1 MVNTTF
7 PELQET
13 QAQSLPAA
21 ELHILKTMRSDFC
34 SDSKKKDYK
43 LQPQQRFLRR
53 VLSPDSSIRNL
64 LMVHGTGT
72 GKTCTAIQIAE
83 EFIIRPEFQNK
94 KVLMLAN
101 PAVQDNFRNEIFS
114 VSDDKLYQDPDG
126 LLLSKQCTGRRYLEI
141 IQRAQSEP
149 LRLTDASVREKVRR
163 MSNSI
168 LSEFYEFQG
177 YDSFANYIDLGNKNH
192 PGRTPNDFKKWIH
205 DTFDDRLIIVDEAH
219 NLRVTTETT
228 STAKISAQAIEYIV
242 KEAKG
247 VTLVLL
253 TATPMFD
260 DYDEIMY
267 YFNLFLWND
276 KRIDS
281 NKTIPVSEI
290 FEKDGSFKEGQESR
304 FRGWCQDYI
313 SYIKGEN
320 PFTFPFRLP
329 PPESLIAP
337 IDRKISHLGEK
348 IDKPR
353 KYLTL
358 TKSFTSPYQE
368 KIIKNL
374 PIRIGGNG
382 PLICVFPE
390 NKPFS
395 ETFGKVGEQYEYRKG
410 VDKFLSQSKVALY
423 SSKFALIVNIL
434 ANSTGIAFVYSNLVE
449 SGANLFAMC
458 LEEHGYDNAMKDNFL
473 KNPSGEVTKGSK
485 GKYVIFTGESS
496 RAEIE
501 NALRRL
507 KDRKNIGGD
516 DIRVIIASEKVSE
529 GVDFKYVRQVHVLDP
544 WFNMS
549 RVEQVLGRGMRTCS
563 HSLLP
568 FEQQNCTVYL
578 HICRYPDDTKET
590 ADEYIYREFV
600 ENKAVRIATMKKVIM
615 ESAIDCNLQQG
626 INNLPEDWRNLSIPQ
641 IRSQDKKEL
650 NLSLIQMSA
659 PTFEDTVTDLVCRT
673 QASPEDKEHVRPLSA
688 ILDIRDEVFDKLIK
702 LFSRKTVW
710 SMKDLFS
717 QPTMKQYSNDVL
729 EYILQNAIE
738 NRLEIKDTNNRSGIL
753 KSRDGIIT
761 LTFQENDTLVE
772 KMIPEE
778 KGKAAPLPEAA
789 VVEEVKEET
798 EDADIA
804 AKRDAFEWPAFAKD
818 FDTQI
823 LDWYIVDNV
832 LTPAERQTYLLNLD
846 WSSPPI
852 YAKDLITRMKN
863 GNAMYI
869 LGSKQI
875 YNHEKTLI
883 VPIGEE
889 QDVYSKWLNKAKEDF
904 LAKKEIPYV
913 SMKYDPKSIIFNID
927 PKSSKIQK
935 APRTKVITG
944 RACLS
949 YNESTLN
956 AFLTWLTGEKAFP
969 QSVTSKKDKCMYLD
983 LTIRREIIQE
993 NETIFWLAPEILE
1006 ILDKEDENRKDLL
1019 KRLK

>member
-1 MVNTTF
+1 MVNTTY

-13 QAQSLPAA
+13 QAQSLPPA
-21 ELHILKTMRSDFC
+21 ELHILKTMRSEFC

-53 VLSPDSSIRNL
+53 ILSPDSTTRNL

-83 EFIIRPEFQNK
+83 EYIIRPEFQNK

-101 PAVQDNFRNEIFS
+101 PAVQDNFKNEIFS
-114 VSDDKLYQDPDG
+114 VSDDKLYQDPEG

-149 LRLTDASVREKVRR
+149 LRLTDATVREKVKR
-163 MSNSI
+163 MANSL

-177 YDSFANYIDLGNKNH
+177 YDSFANYVSRGIENK
-192 PGRTPNDFKKWIH
+192 TENDIKKWIH

-228 STAKISAQAIEYIV
+228 STAKISAKAIESIV
-242 KEAKG
+242 KQAKG

-260 DYDEIMY
+260 DYDEIIY

-276 KRIDS
+276 RRLDP
-281 NKTIPVSEI
+281 NKVISVSEI
-290 FEKDGSFKEGQESR
+290 FEKDGTFRVGQETR

-329 PPESLIAP
+329 PPDSLIAP
-337 IDRKISHLGEK
+337 NDRKISHLGEP
-348 IDKPR
+348 IENPR

-358 TKSFTSPYQE
+358 TKSFVSPYQE

-382 PLICVFPE
+382 PLICVYPE
-390 NKPFS
+390 NRN
-395 ETFGKVGEQYEYRKG
+395 FGEVFGRSGDQYEYRKD
-410 VDKFLSQSKVALY
+410 VEKFLAPSKVALY
-423 SSKFALIVNIL
+423 SSKFALIINTL
-434 ANSTGIAFVYSNLVE
+434 SSSSGITFVYSNLVE
-449 SGANLFAMC
+449 NGANLFAMC
-458 LEEHGYDNAMKDNFL
+458 LEEHGYDNASKENFL
-473 KNPSGEVTKGSK
+473 KNPSGEIGKGTK

-507 KDRKNIGGD
+507 KDRKNIAGD

-549 RVEQVLGRGMRTCS
+549 RIEQVLGRGMRTCS

-578 HICRYPDDTKET
+578 HICRYPEGDKET

-600 ENKAVRIATMKKVIM
+600 ENKAVRIAKLKKVIM
-615 ESAIDCNLQQG
+615 ESAMDCDLQQG

-650 NLSLIQMSA
+650 KLSLLQMSA
-659 PTFEDTVTDLVCRT
+659 PTFEDTVTDLVCRVEPS
-673 QASPEDKEHVRPLSA
+673 APDKDHIRPLSA

-702 LFSRKTVW
+702 LFSRKPVW
-710 SMKDLFS
+710 SMKDLFNHS
-717 QPTMKQYSNDVL
+717 SMKQYNKDVL
-729 EYILQNAIE
+729 EYLLQTAIE
-738 NRLEIKDTNNRSGIL
+738 SRLEIKDVHNRIGVLQS
-753 KSRDGIIT
+753 KDEVIT
-761 LTFQENDTLVE
+761 LEFGENDTLVE
-772 KMIPEE
+772 KLIPES
-778 KGKAAPLPEAA
+778 KGSVVALPDRIELEERK
-789 VVEEVKEET
+789 EEV
-798 EDADIA
+798 EDADVA
-804 AKRDAFEWPAFAKD
+804 AKREAFEWPDYAKG
-818 FDTQI
+818 FDTQV

-832 LTPAERQTYLLNLD
+832 LTPAERQKHLLNLD
-846 WSSPPI
+846 WTNPPI
-852 YAKDLITRMKN
+852 YGKDLIAPMKN
-863 GNAMYI
+863 GTVLYI

-875 YNHEKTLI
+875 YNQDKKLI
-883 VPIGEE
+883 TPIGEE
-889 QDVYSKWLNKAKEDF
+889 QDAYRRWLSKQKDTF
-904 LAKKEIPYV
+904 IAKKDVPYV
-913 SMKYDPKSIIFNID
+913 SMKLDPKSIIFTID
-927 PKSSKIQK
+927 PKSTEVKK

-944 RACLS
+944 RACGS
-949 YNESTLN
+949 YVEPVLN
-956 AFLTWLTGEKAFP
+956 AYLTWLTGEPKFP
-969 QSVTSKKDKCMYLD
+969 AAVDSKKARCMYLD
-983 LTIRREIIQE
+983 LVVRREVLQG
-993 NETIFWLAPEILE
+993 NEKMVWLAPEV
-1006 ILDKEDENRKDLL
+1006 LDIFDNEDENRKDLI

>member
-1 MVNTTF
+1 MVNTTY

-13 QAQSLPAA
+13 QAQSLPPA
-21 ELHILKTMRSDFC
+21 ELHILKTMRAEFC

-53 VLSPDSSIRNL
+53 ILSPDNPTQNL

-83 EFIIRPEFQNK
+83 EYVIRPEFQNK

-101 PAVQDNFRNEIFS
+101 PSVQDNFKNEIFS

-149 LRLTDASVREKVRR
+149 LRLTDSSVRDKIRR
-163 MSNSI
+163 MADS
-168 LSEFYEFQG
+168 LLREFYEFQG
-177 YDSFANYIDLGNKNH
+177 YDGFANYVSRNVEGKTQNDINK
-192 PGRTPNDFKKWIH
+192 WVH

-228 STAKISAQAIEYIV
+228 STAKISAKAIESIV
-242 KEAKG
+242 KQAKG

-260 DYDEIMY
+260 DYDEIIY

-276 KRIDS
+276 KRLDS
-281 NKTIPVSEI
+281 SKSITVSEI
-290 FEKDGSFKEGQESR
+290 FEKDGSFKEGQEVR

-329 PPESLIAP
+329 PSENLVAP
-337 IDRKISHLGEK
+337 IDRTISHLGDP

-358 TKSFTSPYQE
+358 TKSLVSPYQE

-382 PLICVFPE
+382 PLICTYPE
-390 NKPFS
+390 NKSFS
-395 ETFGKVGEQYEYRKG
+395 EIFGRSDEQYEYRKG
-410 VDKFLSQSKVALY
+410 FDKFLAPSKVALY
-423 SSKFALIVNIL
+423 SSKFALILNIL
-434 ANSTGIAFVYSNLVE
+434 ENSNGIAFVYSNLVE
-449 SGANLFAMC
+449 NGANLFAMC
-458 LEEHGYDNAMKDNFL
+458 LEEHGFENAIKSNFL
-473 KNPSGEVTKGSK
+473 KNPSGEIAKGSK

-507 KDRKNIGGD
+507 KDRKNIAGN

-578 HICRYPDDTKET
+578 HICRYPDDTKES

-600 ENKAVRIATMKKVIM
+600 ENKAVRIASIKRVIM
-615 ESAIDCNLQQG
+615 ESAMDCNLQQG
-626 INNLPEDWRNLSIPQ
+626 INNLPEDWRSLSIPQ

-650 NLSLIQMSA
+650 NLSLLQMSA

-673 QASPEDKEHVRPLSA
+673 QSMTPDNEHVRPLSA
-688 ILDIRDEVFDKLIK
+688 ILDIRDEVFDKLLK
-702 LFSRKTVW
+702 LFLRKPVW

-717 QPTMKQYSNDVL
+717 HSSMKQYNKDVL
-729 EYILQNAIE
+729 EYLIQNAIE
-738 NRLEIKDTNNRSGIL
+738 SQLEIKNNFGRIGKL
-753 KSRDGIIT
+753 KSKDSVIT
-761 LTFQENDTLVE
+761 LEFQENDTLVE
-772 KMIPEE
+772 KLIPES
-778 KGKAAPLPEAA
+778 KGTATPIPESA
-789 VVEEVKEET
+789 VIEEDVKEV
-798 EDADIA
+798 EDVDIVS
-804 AKRDAFEWPAFAKD
+804 KRNAFDWPIFARD
-818 FDTQI
+818 FENDV
-823 LDWYIVDNV
+823 LDWYIVDNI
-832 LTPAERQTYLLNLD
+832 LTPVERQKHLLNLD
-846 WSSPPI
+846 WSTPPI
-852 YAKDLITRMKN
+852 YAKDLVTTMKN
-863 GNAMYI
+863 KKAMYI

-875 YNHEKTLI
+875 YNDEKKLI
-883 VPIGEE
+883 TPIGEE
-889 QDVYSKWLNKAKEDF
+889 RDIYNRWLASQKESF
-904 LAKKEIPYV
+904 IEKKDTLYV
-913 SMKYDPKSIIFNID
+913 SMKFDPRSIVFTIDEKSTQI
-927 PKSSKIQK
+927 KK
-935 APRTKVITG
+935 APRTKSFAG

-949 YNESTLN
+949 YTGPVLN
-956 AFLTWLTGEKAFP
+956 AFLTWLTGDDAFP
-969 QSVTSKKDKCMYLD
+969 ESVKSNKDKCMYID
-983 LTIRREIIQE
+983 LVVRRAIIQN
-993 NETIFWLAPEILE
+993 NEKLFWLPPEILE
-1006 ILDKEDENRKDLL
+1006 IFDREDENRKDLL
-1019 KRLK
+1019 RRLK

>member
-1 MVNTTF
+1 MVNTTY

-13 QAQSLPAA
+13 QAQSLPPA
-21 ELHILKTMRSDFC
+21 ELHILKTMRSEFC

-53 VLSPDSSIRNL
+53 VLSPDSTTQNL

-83 EFIIRPEFQNK
+83 EYVIRPEFQNK

-101 PAVQDNFRNEIFS
+101 PAVQDNFRSEIFS
-114 VSDDKLYQDPDG
+114 VSDDKLYQDPEG

-149 LRLTDASVREKVRR
+149 LRLTDAAVRDKIRR
-163 MSNSI
+163 MANSL

-177 YDSFANYIDLGNKNH
+177 YDGFANYVSRGMEGK
-192 PGRTPNDFKKWIH
+192 TSNDINKWIH
-205 DTFDDRLIIVDEAH
+205 ETFDDRLIIVDEAH

-228 STAKISAQAIEYIV
+228 STAKISAKAIESIV
-242 KEAKG
+242 KQAKG

-260 DYDEIMY
+260 DYDEIIY

-276 KRIDS
+276 KRLDPS
-281 NKTIPVSEI
+281 KTITVSEI
-290 FEKDGSFKEGQESR
+290 FEKDGSFKEGQETR

-329 PPESLIAP
+329 PPENLVAP
-337 IDRKISHLGEK
+337 IDRTISHLGEA

-358 TKSFTSPYQE
+358 TKSFVSPYQE

-382 PLICVFPE
+382 PLICVYPE
-390 NKPFS
+390 NKSFGEIFGRS
-395 ETFGKVGEQYEYRKG
+395 EEQYEYRKG
-410 VDKFLSQSKVALY
+410 YEKFLSPSKVALY
-423 SSKFALIVNIL
+423 SSKFALILNTL
-434 ANSTGIAFVYSNLVE
+434 ETSSGIAFVYSNLVE
-449 SGANLFAMC
+449 NGANLFAMC
-458 LEEHGYDNAMKDNFL
+458 LEEHGYDNAIKSNFL

-507 KDRKNIGGD
+507 KDRKNIAGD

-549 RVEQVLGRGMRTCS
+549 RIEQVLGRGMRTCS

-578 HICRYPDDTKET
+578 HVCRYPEDTKES

-600 ENKAVRIATMKKVIM
+600 ENKAVRIASTKRVIM
-615 ESAIDCNLQQG
+615 ESAMDCDLQKG

-650 NLSLIQMSA
+650 KLSLLQMSA
-659 PTFEDTVTDLVCRT
+659 PTFEDTVTDLVCRV
-673 QASPEDKEHVRPLSA
+673 QPSEEDKDHVRPLSA
-688 ILDIRDEVFDKLIK
+688 ILDIRDEVFDKLLK
-702 LFSRKTVW
+702 LFLRKPIW
-710 SMKDLFS
+710 SMKDLFNHS
-717 QPTMKQYSNDVL
+717 TMKQYSKDVL
-729 EYILQNAIE
+729 EYLIQTAIE
-738 NRLEIKDTNNRSGIL
+738 SQLEVKDMSGRIGKL
-753 KSRDGIIT
+753 KSKEGLIT
-761 LTFQENDTLVE
+761 LEFQENDTLVE
-772 KMIPEE
+772 KLIPNSKGSVAPIPET
-778 KGKAAPLPEAA
+778 A
-789 VVEEVKEET
+789 VEEEVKEV
-798 EDADIA
+798 EDVEIQA
-804 AKRDAFEWPAFAKD
+804 RREAFTWPAFAKD
-818 FDTQI
+818 FETEV
-823 LDWYIVDNV
+823 LDWYVVDNL
-832 LTPAERQTYLLNLD
+832 LTPAERMKHILNLD
-846 WSSPPI
+846 WSSAPV
-852 YAKDLITRMKN
+852 YAKDLVTTMKN
-863 GNAMYI
+863 GNQLYI

-875 YNHEKTLI
+875 YNQKKELI
-883 VPIGEE
+883 TPIGEE
-889 QDVYSKWLNKAKEDF
+889 RDVYNRWLTAQKEAF
-904 LAKKEIPYV
+904 IAKKDVPYV
-913 SMKYDPKSIIFNID
+913 SMKFDPRSIVFTIDEKSTQI
-927 PKSSKIQK
+927 KK
-935 APRTKVITG
+935 APRTKSFSG

-949 YNESTLN
+949 YTGPVLN
-956 AFLTWLTGEKAFP
+956 AFLTWLTGEGAFP
-969 QSVTSKKDKCMYLD
+969 STVGSNKDKCMYLD
-983 LTIRREIIQE
+983 LVVRRAIIQD
-993 NETIFWLAPEILE
+993 NEKLFWLSPEILE
-1006 ILDKEDENRKDLL
+1006 IFDKEDENRKDLL

>member
-1 MVNTTF
+1 MVNTTY

-13 QAQSLPAA
+13 QAQSLPPA
-21 ELHILKTMRSDFC
+21 ELHILKTMRAEFC

-53 VLSPDSSIRNL
+53 ILSPDSTTQNL

-83 EFIIRPEFQNK
+83 EYVIRPEFQNK

-101 PAVQDNFRNEIFS
+101 PAVQDNFKNEIFS
-114 VSDDKLYQDPDG
+114 VSDDKLYQDPEG
-126 LLLSKQCTGRRYLEI
+126 LLLSKQCTGRRYLEM

-149 LRLTDASVREKVRR
+149 LRLTDATVRERVRR
-163 MSNSI
+163 MANSL

-177 YDSFANYIDLGNKNH
+177 YDSFANYVNRGVEGK
-192 PGRTPNDFKKWIH
+192 TQNDINKWIH
-205 DTFDDRLIIVDEAH
+205 DTFDNRLIIVDEAH

-228 STAKISAQAIEYIV
+228 STAKISAKAIESIV
-242 KEAKG
+242 KQAKG

-260 DYDEIMY
+260 DYDEIIY

-276 KRIDS
+276 KRLDPTKIIS
-281 NKTIPVSEI
+281 VSEI
-290 FEKDGSFKEGQESR
+290 FEKDGTFKEGQESR

-329 PPESLIAP
+329 PPENLIAP
-337 IDRKISHLGEK
+337 VDREISHTGEPIK
-348 IDKPR
+348 NPR

-358 TKSFTSPYQE
+358 TKSMVSPLQE

-382 PLICVFPE
+382 PLICVYPE

-395 ETFGKVGEQYEYRKG
+395 ETFGKSGEQYEYRKG
-410 VDKFLSQSKVALY
+410 VEKFLAPSKVALY
-423 SSKFALIVNIL
+423 SSKFALILNIL
-434 ANSTGIAFVYSNLVE
+434 SNTKGIAFVYSNLVE

-458 LEEHGYDNAMKDNFL
+458 LEEHGYNNAMKDNFL
-473 KNPSGEVTKGSK
+473 KNPSGEISSGSK

-507 KDRKNIGGD
+507 KDRKNIAGD

-549 RVEQVLGRGMRTCS
+549 RIEQVLGRGMRTCS

-568 FEQQNCTVYL
+568 FEHQNCTVYL
-578 HICRYPDDTKET
+578 HVCRYPEDTKESP
-590 ADEYIYREFV
+590 DEYIYREFV
-600 ENKAVRIATMKKVIM
+600 ENKAVRIANTKRIIM
-615 ESAIDCNLQQG
+615 ESAMDCNLQQG
-626 INNLPEDWRNLSIPQ
+626 INNLPEDWRSLSIPQ
-641 IRSQDKKEL
+641 IRSQDQKQL

-659 PTFEDTVTDLVCRT
+659 PTFEDTVTDLVCRVEP
-673 QASPEDKEHVRPLSA
+673 SKIDKEHVRPLSA

-702 LFSRKTVW
+702 LFLRKPIW

-717 QPTMKQYSNDVL
+717 HSSMKQYSKDVL
-729 EYILQNAIE
+729 EYLIQNAIE
-738 NRLEIKDTNNRSGIL
+738 SQLEIKDNSGRIGKL
-753 KSRDGIIT
+753 KSKDGTIV
-761 LTFQENDTLVE
+761 LEFQEYDTLVE
-772 KMIPEE
+772 KLIPES
-778 KGKAAPLPEAA
+778 KGTAAPIEEKAA
-789 VVEEVKEET
+789 VEEVVAEI

-804 AKRDAFEWPAFAKD
+804 AKREVFEWPAFAKD
-818 FDTQI
+818 FEHQI
-823 LDWYIVDNV
+823 LDWYIIDNV
-832 LTPAERQTYLLNLD
+832 LTPAERMKHILNLD
-846 WSSPPI
+846 WSTPPI
-852 YAKDLITRMKN
+852 YAKNLVVTMKN
-863 GNAMYI
+863 KKHLYV
-869 LGSKQI
+869 LGSKKI
-875 YNHEKTLI
+875 YDEDKKPI

-889 QDVYSKWLNKAKEDF
+889 EDAYKKWLNAQKQEF
-904 LAKKEIPYV
+904 LEKREIPYV
-913 SMKYDPKSIIFNID
+913 SMKFDPKSIVFTID
-927 PKSSKIQK
+927 EKSTDIKK
-935 APRTKVITG
+935 APRTKSFAG
-944 RACLS
+944 RACMS
-949 YNESTLN
+949 YNEKVLN
-956 AFLTWLTGEKAFP
+956 AFLKWLTDGTFP
-969 QSVTSKKDKCMYLD
+969 ETVVSKKDRCMYMD
-983 LTIRREIIQE
+983 LIIRREIVQG
-993 NETIFWLAPEILE
+993 NEKLFWLEPEILE
-1006 ILDKEDENRKDLL
+1006 IFDTEDENRKDLL

>member
-7 PELQET
+7 PELKET
-13 QAQSLPAA
+13 QSQSLPAA
-21 ELHILKTMRSDFC
+21 ELHILKSMRADFC
-34 SDSKKKDYK
+34 SNSKKKDYT

-53 VLSPDSSIRNL
+53 VLSPDSNIRNL

-101 PAVQDNFRNEIFS
+101 PSVQDNFRNEIFS
-114 VSDDKLYQDPDG
+114 VSDDKLYQDPEG

-141 IQRAQSEP
+141 IQRASSEP
-149 LRLTDASVREKVRR
+149 LRLTDASTREKVRR
-163 MSNSI
+163 MANSI

-192 PGRTPNDFKKWIH
+192 PGRTANDFKKWIH
-205 DTFDDRLIIVDEAH
+205 EEFDDRLIIVDEAH

-260 DYDEIMY
+260 DFDEIMY

-276 KRIDS
+276 KRLAAD
-281 NKTIPVSEI
+281 KTIPVSEI
-290 FEKDGSFKEGQESR
+290 FDKDGLFREGQESR

-329 PPESLIAP
+329 PPENLIAP
-337 IDRKISHLGEK
+337 IDRKVSHLGEPIK
-348 IDKPR
+348 QPR
-353 KYLTL
+353 QYLTL
-358 TKSFTSPYQE
+358 TKSLVSPIQE
-368 KIIKNL
+368 KVIKNL

-382 PLICVFPE
+382 PLICVYPE
-390 NKPFS
+390 NKTFN
-395 ETFGKVGEQYEYRKG
+395 ETFGRSGEQYEYRKG
-410 VDKFLSQSKVALY
+410 VEKFLAPSKVALY
-423 SSKFALIVNIL
+423 SSKFSLITNIL
-434 ANSTGIAFVYSNLVE
+434 SNTTGIAFVYSNLVE

-473 KNPSGEVTKGSK
+473 KNTSGEVTKGSK

-501 NALRRL
+501 SALRRL
-507 KDRKNIGGD
+507 KDRKNIAGD

-549 RVEQVLGRGMRTCS
+549 RIEQVLGRGMRTCS

-568 FEQQNCTVYL
+568 FEEQNCTVYL
-578 HICRYPDDTKET
+578 HICRYPEDNKET

-600 ENKAVRIATMKKVIM
+600 ENKASRIAKMKKVIM
-615 ESAIDCNLQQG
+615 ESAMDCNLQEG
-626 INNLPEDWRNLSIPQ
+626 INNLPEDWRNLTIPQ
-641 IRSQDKKEL
+641 IRSQDRKQL

-673 QASPEDKEHVRPLSA
+673 QPEAEDKQHVRPLSA

-702 LFSRKTVW
+702 LFSKKSVW
-710 SMKDLFS
+710 SMKDLFNHS
-717 QPTMKQYSNDVL
+717 SMKQYTRDVL
-729 EYILQNAIE
+729 EYILQTAIE
-738 NRLEIKDTNNRSGIL
+738 SRLEIKDSNNRIGVL

-761 LTFQENDTLVE
+761 LSFQENDTLAE
-772 KMIPEE
+772 KLIPES
-778 KGKAAPLPEAA
+778 KGSVAPLPEIE
-789 VVEEVKEET
+789 VVEEKEEV
-798 EDADIA
+798 EDADIV
-804 AKRDAFEWPAFAKD
+804 AKRETYDWPEFAKE
-818 FDTQI
+818 FDNEV
-823 LDWYIVDNV
+823 LDWYVVDNV
-832 LTPAERQTYLLNLD
+832 LTPNERLNHLLNLD
-846 WSSPPI
+846 WSNPPI
-852 YAKDLITRMKN
+852 YAKSLVTRMKN
-863 GNAMYI
+863 GTNMYI

-875 YNHEKTLI
+875 YNDEKKLI
-883 VPIGEE
+883 TPIGEE
-889 QDVYSKWLNKAKEDF
+889 EDVYRKWLETQKKEFIAKQDV
-904 LAKKEIPYV
+904 PYA
-913 SMKYDPKSIIFNID
+913 SMKFDPKSIVFSID
-927 PKSSKIQK
+927 EKSKLIRK
-935 APRTKVITG
+935 APRTKRFSG
-944 RACLS
+944 RACTS
-949 YNESTLN
+949 YPEQVLN
-956 AFLTWLTGEKAFP
+956 AYLEWLVGENEFPKSVNIKKYRCMYMDLVVRREVIRDNDKIYWLT
-969 QSVTSKKDKCMYLD
+969 
-983 LTIRREIIQE
+983 
-993 NETIFWLAPEILE
+993 PEILDIFDNE
-1006 ILDKEDENRKDLL
+1006 NDNRKDLL

>member
-1 MVNTTF
+1 MVNTTY

-13 QAQSLPAA
+13 QAQSLPPA
-21 ELHILKTMRSDFC
+21 ELHILKTMRAEFC

-53 VLSPDSSIRNL
+53 ILSPDSTTQNL

-83 EFIIRPEFQNK
+83 EYVIRPEFQNK

-101 PAVQDNFRNEIFS
+101 PAVQDNFKNEIFS
-114 VSDDKLYQDPDG
+114 VSDDKLYQDPEG
-126 LLLSKQCTGRRYLEI
+126 LLLSKQCTGRRYLEM

-149 LRLTDASVREKVRR
+149 LRLTDATVRERVRR
-163 MSNSI
+163 MANSL

-177 YDSFANYIDLGNKNH
+177 YDSFANYVNRGVEGK
-192 PGRTPNDFKKWIH
+192 TQNDINKWIH
-205 DTFDDRLIIVDEAH
+205 DTFDNRLIIVDEAH

-228 STAKISAQAIEYIV
+228 STAKISAKAIESIV
-242 KEAKG
+242 KQAKG

-260 DYDEIMY
+260 DYDEIIY

-276 KRIDS
+276 KRLDPS
-281 NKTIPVSEI
+281 KTISVSEI
-290 FEKDGSFKEGQESR
+290 FEKDGTFKEGQESR

-329 PPESLIAP
+329 PPENLIAP
-337 IDRKISHLGEK
+337 VDREISHTGEPIK
-348 IDKPR
+348 NPR

-358 TKSFTSPYQE
+358 TKSMVSPLQE

-382 PLICVFPE
+382 PLICVYPE

-395 ETFGKVGEQYEYRKG
+395 ETFGKSGEQYEYRKG
-410 VDKFLSQSKVALY
+410 VEKFLAPSKVALY
-423 SSKFALIVNIL
+423 SSKFALILNIL
-434 ANSTGIAFVYSNLVE
+434 SNTKGIAFVYSNLVE

-458 LEEHGYDNAMKDNFL
+458 LEEHGYNNAMKDNFL
-473 KNPSGEVTKGSK
+473 KNPSGEISSGSK

-507 KDRKNIGGD
+507 KDRKNIAGD

-549 RVEQVLGRGMRTCS
+549 RIEQVLGRGMRTCS

-568 FEQQNCTVYL
+568 FEHQNCTVYL
-578 HICRYPDDTKET
+578 HVCRYPEDTKESP
-590 ADEYIYREFV
+590 DEYIYREFV
-600 ENKAVRIATMKKVIM
+600 ENKAVRIANTKRIIM
-615 ESAIDCNLQQG
+615 ESAMDCNLQQG
-626 INNLPEDWRNLSIPQ
+626 INNLPEDWRSLSIPQ
-641 IRSQDKKEL
+641 IRSQDQKQL

-659 PTFEDTVTDLVCRT
+659 PTFEDTVTDLVCRVEP
-673 QASPEDKEHVRPLSA
+673 SKIDKEHVRPLSA

-702 LFSRKTVW
+702 LFLRKPIW

-717 QPTMKQYSNDVL
+717 HSSMKQYSKDVL
-729 EYILQNAIE
+729 EYLIQNAIE
-738 NRLEIKDTNNRSGIL
+738 SQLEIKDNSGRIGKL
-753 KSRDGIIT
+753 KSKDGTIV
-761 LTFQENDTLVE
+761 LEFQEYDTLVE
-772 KMIPEE
+772 KLIPES
-778 KGKAAPLPEAA
+778 KGTAAPIEEKAA
-789 VVEEVKEET
+789 VEEVVAEI

-804 AKRDAFEWPAFAKD
+804 AKREVFEWPAFAKD
-818 FDTQI
+818 FEHQI
-823 LDWYIVDNV
+823 LDWYIIDNV
-832 LTPAERQTYLLNLD
+832 LTPAERMKHILNLD
-846 WSSPPI
+846 WSTPPI
-852 YAKDLITRMKN
+852 YAKNLVVTMKN
-863 GNAMYI
+863 KKHLYV
-869 LGSKQI
+869 LGSKKI
-875 YNHEKTLI
+875 YDEDKKPI

-889 QDVYSKWLNKAKEDF
+889 EDAYKKWLNAQKQEF
-904 LAKKEIPYV
+904 LEKREIPYV
-913 SMKYDPKSIIFNID
+913 SMKFDPKSIVFTID
-927 PKSSKIQK
+927 EKSTDIKK
-935 APRTKVITG
+935 APRTKSFAG
-944 RACLS
+944 RACMS
-949 YNESTLN
+949 YNEKVLN
-956 AFLTWLTGEKAFP
+956 AFLKWLTDGTFP
-969 QSVTSKKDKCMYLD
+969 ETVVSKKDRCMYMD
-983 LTIRREIIQE
+983 LIIRREIVQG
-993 NETIFWLAPEILE
+993 NEKLFWLEPEILE
-1006 ILDKEDENRKDLL
+1006 IFDTEDENRKDLL

>member
-1 MVNTTF
+1 MVNTTY

-13 QAQSLPAA
+13 EAQSLPPA
-21 ELHILKTMRSDFC
+21 ELHILKTMRSEFC

-53 VLSPDSSIRNL
+53 VLSPDSTTHNL

-83 EFIIRPEFQNK
+83 EYVIRPEFQNK

-101 PAVQDNFRNEIFS
+101 PAVQDNFKNEIFS

-149 LRLTDASVREKVRR
+149 LRLTDATVREKIRR
-163 MSNSI
+163 MANSL

-177 YDSFANYIDLGNKNH
+177 YDSFANYVNRGVEGK
-192 PGRTPNDFKKWIH
+192 TQNDINKWIH

-228 STAKISAQAIEYIV
+228 STAKISAKAIESIV
-242 KEAKG
+242 KQAKG

-260 DYDEIMY
+260 DYDEIIY

-276 KRIDS
+276 KRLDPS
-281 NKTIPVSEI
+281 KTIAVSEI

-313 SYIKGEN
+313 SYITGEN

-329 PPESLIAP
+329 PPENLIAP
-337 IDRKISHLGEK
+337 IDRKTSHIGEPITK
-348 IDKPR
+348 SR

-358 TKSFTSPYQE
+358 TKSMVSPYQE

-382 PLICVFPE
+382 PLICVYPE
-390 NKPFS
+390 NKPFGDI
-395 ETFGKVGEQYEYRKG
+395 FGKSGEQYEYRKG
-410 VDKFLSQSKVALY
+410 VEKFLAPSKVALY
-423 SSKFALIVNIL
+423 SSKFALITNIL
-434 ANSTGIAFVYSNLVE
+434 ANTTGIAFVYSNLVE

-458 LEEHGYDNAMKDNFL
+458 LEEHGYENAIKDNFL
-473 KNPSGEVTKGSK
+473 KNPSGEISRGSK

-501 NALRRL
+501 SALRRL
-507 KDRKNIGGD
+507 KDRKNIAGD

-549 RVEQVLGRGMRTCS
+549 RIEQVLGRGMRTCS

-568 FEQQNCTVYL
+568 FEYQNCTVYL
-578 HICRYPDDTKET
+578 HVCRYPDDTKET

-600 ENKAVRIATMKKVIM
+600 ENKAVRIANTKRMIM
-615 ESAIDCNLQQG
+615 ESAMDCNLQQG

-641 IRSQDKKEL
+641 IRSQDKKEV
-650 NLSLIQMSA
+650 NLSLLQMSA
-659 PTFEDTVTDLVCRT
+659 PTFEDTVTDLVCRI
-673 QASPEDKEHVRPLSA
+673 QPSVVDKEHVRPLSA

-702 LFSRKTVW
+702 LFSRKPVW
-710 SMKDLFS
+710 SMKDLFNHS
-717 QPTMKQYSNDVL
+717 SLKQYTKDVL
-729 EYILQNAIE
+729 EYLIQNAIE
-738 NRLEIKDTNNRSGIL
+738 NQLEMKDETGRIGRLN
-753 KSRDGIIT
+753 SRDKLVI
-761 LTFQENDTLVE
+761 LEFQENDTLIE
-772 KMIPEE
+772 KLIPDSKGTATPIQE
-778 KGKAAPLPEAA
+778 KT
-789 VVEEVKEET
+789 VVEEIVAEI
-798 EDADIA
+798 EDADIS
-804 AKRDAFEWPAFAKD
+804 AKREAFEWPEFAKQ

-832 LTPAERQTYLLNLD
+832 LTPTERQKHLLNLD
-846 WSSPPI
+846 WENLPN
-852 YAKDLITRMKN
+852 YAKDLLIPMKN
-863 GNAMYI
+863 GKQLYV

-875 YNHEKTLI
+875 YNYEKKPT

-889 QDVYSKWLNKAKEDF
+889 QDAYNKWLKNEKEKF
-904 LAKKEIPYV
+904 LSNRDIPYV
-913 SMKYDPKSIIFNID
+913 SMKFDPKSIIFNID
-927 PKSSKIQK
+927 PKSNEIQR

-949 YNESTLN
+949 YTEPILN
-956 AFLTWLTGEKAFP
+956 SFLTWLTGEKNFP
-969 QSVTSKKDKCMYLD
+969 ESVSSKKDKCMYLD
-983 LTIRREIIQE
+983 LVIRRAITQKKDG
-993 NETIFWLAPEILE
+993 IFWLPPEILE
-1006 ILDKEDENRKDLL
+1006 VFDKEDENRKDLL